1 MGIMNGLVLGS
12 GAARGYA
19 HIGVL
24 KVLESE
30 NIDFDYIIGCS
41 IGAIIGA
48 LTAGGMTARQQKEL
62 ALSLKPSRLIRL
74 VMPSRPSQA
83 FLNSQRIKLFLNELL
98 PVKTFEELKKPLYV
112 VATSLTS
119 GKLVVFDSG
128 PLIPA
133 ILASISILIVFP
145 PIKLNGEF
153 LVDGGVIS
161 PLPVSIARE
170 RFPDSKI
177 LAIDLS
183 QSDAFKISDLKNK
196 ESLNIYETALYT
208 VVLMQLELARK
219 DYDLADI
226 VITPN
231 LSEFD
236 FYEFYRQR
244 EIIERGEKA
253 ARENLNTIKKL
264 FLRS

>member
-1 MGIMNGLVLGS
+1 MMKGLVLGS

-19 HIGVL
+19 HIGAL
-24 KVLESE
+24 KVLEAE
-30 NIDFDYIIGCS
+30 NIDFDYIVGCS

-48 LTAGGMTARQQKEL
+48 LTAAGMTAEQQEKL

-74 VMPSRPSQA
+74 VVPSRPSQA
-83 FLNSQRIKLFLNELL
+83 FLNSRRIENFLKELL
-98 PVKTFEELKKPLYV
+98 PAKTFEELKKPLFI
-112 VATSLTS
+112 VATSLTH

-133 ILASISILIVFP
+133 IMASISIPIIFP
-145 PIKLNGEF
+145 PVKLNGEF

-161 PLPVSIARE
+161 PLPVRTARE
-170 RFPDSKI
+170 KFPESTI
-177 LAIDLS
+177 LAIDIS
-183 QSDAFKISDLKNK
+183 QSDAFKISELQNK
-196 ESLNIYETALYT
+196 ESLNIYETALYS

-219 DYDLADI
+219 DYELADI
-226 VITPN
+226 VITPD

-236 FYEFYRQR
+236 FYEFYRQQ
-244 EIIERGEKA
+244 EIIERGEVA
-253 ARENLNTIKKL
+253 ARKKLEAIKKL